1 MLGVNIMENKIT
13 LENTSSLRKV
23 FYFFNKLT
31 SNHGTDWLLA
41 LTWVVIFELISSIL
55 EYSYLDVAQNYIYHI
70 PESLFKEFLIAIL
83 LVGFIWF
90 SVTSIVFMQRN
101 QLFYLTFYFILGS
114 YLVITHDITF
124 NLLAHN
130 IINPFEFEFNQF
142 GLYIIIQLFIKV
154 INTYLLYMTYISI
167 KNKKNIK

>member
-1 MLGVNIMENKIT
+1 MEKSIR
-13 LENTSSLRKV
+13 LQNTSSLKKV
-23 FYFFNKLT
+23 FYFFNKIT
-31 SNHGTDWLLA
+31 SNNGTDWLLA
-41 LTWVVIFELISSIL
+41 LTWVVVFELISSIF
-55 EYSYLDVAQNYIYHI
+55 EYIYLDVAHNYVYHI

-90 SVTSIVFMQRN
+90 SVNSIVFMKRN

-124 NLLAHN
+124 NLLVHN
-130 IINPFEFEFNQF
+130 IFNPFEFEFNQF

-154 INTYLLYMTYISI
+154 VNTYLLYMTYISI

>member
-1 MLGVNIMENKIT
+1 MEKSIT
-13 LENTSSLRKV
+13 LQNTSSLKKA
-23 FYFFNKLT
+23 FYFFNKIT

-41 LTWVVIFELISSIL
+41 LTWVVVFELISSIF
-55 EYSYLDVAQNYIYHI
+55 EYIYLDVAHNYIYHI

-90 SVTSIVFMQRN
+90 CVTSIVYMHRN
-101 QLFYLTFYFILGS
+101 QIFYLTFYFILGS

-124 NLLAHN
+124 NLLVHN
-130 IINPFEFEFNQF
+130 ILNPFEFSQF
-142 GLYIIIQLFIKV
+142 GIYIIIQLFIKV
-154 INTYLLYMTYISI
+154 INTYLLYMTYVAI